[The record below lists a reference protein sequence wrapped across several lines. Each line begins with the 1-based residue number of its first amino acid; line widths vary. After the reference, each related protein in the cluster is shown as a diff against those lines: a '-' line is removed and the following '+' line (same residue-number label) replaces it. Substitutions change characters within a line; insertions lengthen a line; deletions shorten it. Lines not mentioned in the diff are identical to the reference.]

1 MLYKRFALREAH
13 GGALMGHLKIN
24 TVYKMLHK
32 HFFWLKIKHDV
43 HKFCSKCFKRKE
55 TKCSNIFVSEV
66 DKFDQNIAKGGER
79 KKNCILL
86 QR

>member
-13 GGALMGHLKIN
+13 GGALMGHLRIN
-24 TVYKMLHK
+24 TVYEMLHK
-32 HFFWLKIKHDV
+32 HFFWPKIKHDV

-55 TKCSNIFVSEV
+55 TKCSNIFVSEADLIKTLQKEV
-66 DKFDQNIAKGGER
+66 KE
-79 KKNCILL
+79 KNCILL